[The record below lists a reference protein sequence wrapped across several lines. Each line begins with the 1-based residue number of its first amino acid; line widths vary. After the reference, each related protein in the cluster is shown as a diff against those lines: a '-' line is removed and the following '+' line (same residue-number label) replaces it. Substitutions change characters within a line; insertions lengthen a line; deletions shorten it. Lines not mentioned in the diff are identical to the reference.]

1 MPVKKQANPGPPPLG
16 AGAAVSKLSMMT
28 PWDTDSS
35 EERSTVRPQ
44 PAASRE
50 LPASSKDAGPKPK
63 GPPPVPPP
71 LPVPLPS
78 KDALAPEP
86 SPLAE
91 RAASRAMNAVID
103 PGLDDAPV
111 ESKKSSAIR
120 KLVSGVARLG
130 SKVSSQT
137 SASMPVAGQPE
148 KQSPSTKASPKD
160 NMKNVSSSLSG
171 SKLSAI
177 DEGSAVSL
185 GDVPVNA
192 GEGSG
197 AGPAARPPA
206 KEPALASK
214 ASLKQTAPKTSQA
227 PKAKKPPQ
235 PPPGPEVL
243 TPGSGGSDAAK
254 ARILAAAL
262 AELGPVSAERSK
274 ASSRSVGSNS
284 TGRTANAAEK
294 AAMRSEMR
302 SAPAKSSL
310 FNFDKD
316 EGEKMEKMLQLAEK
330 AVAAKKSKEKGDSDE
345 KRGKA
350 ERDWLKKLEK
360 EKDKLARELSDA
372 RRSAEVER
380 NEMRREIA
388 ARENSLNMESAAR
401 LREIQKRVSNI
412 EAYYRSKLE
421 AQVEEKRAANQARE
435 RLEREVASLREQ
447 HKRDIA
453 ETSRVRERE
462 AAKSEHKLQ
471 SMTETI
477 QSLTTSVAQLQE
489 ISDVSRSALQ
499 AMEERN
505 KLAAAKIEIM
515 SKKEADRE
523 KEMRKL
529 MPTREA
535 KRLAFRALQ
544 KGRAVEMIFHI
555 IAHANNAVLDKA
567 WALAKMTEVLGGS
580 SSSLVY
586 GRGRDPVEDR
596 LMQFRK
602 EQMFL
607 MTENE
612 RLMNE
617 VSRLQEVVAKNK
629 GISLAADAQEQSRLL
644 EQIVGEP
651 NRRVSATR
659 WLFSVVQN
667 VLQRRLFL
675 GFTALKDVMAED
687 KRDDAV
693 RSLQD
698 RFNEMRVTA
707 YQDMM
712 RKMAM
717 TRLLCII
724 KNLWTKAA
732 FRFFLPLL
740 TNAAVRRAT
749 QQDERQFLQ
758 NGPGGVFAVDGSS
771 FRVASGELQ
780 RVPLF
785 QGSKTAAG
793 QFLPPPTYKDQSF
806 LPTNAPVAIQPH
818 YYGQLPSV
826 QRKRAQNM
834 FIPVRESPP
843 LPTGY
848 LGQADYMDGQMTVGV
863 PLSDVKGSHAPP
875 FPTPLGTR
883 LDAVAKNIP
892 PDPYSSEPAR
902 EKVDEVAGTF
912 RMRTA
917 QQGVQ
922 KRLWA
927 DQDTKGSPGRVG
939 RAVSRLVS

>member
-1 MPVKKQANPGPPPLG
+1 MPVKKQANPGPPPVG

-35 EERSTVRPQ
+35 EERPSVRPH

-71 LPVPLPS
+71 LPSTLPS
-78 KDALAPEP
+78 KDAPAREP
-86 SPLAE
+86 SPLA
-91 RAASRAMNAVID
+91 ASMASRGTNAVID

-120 KLVSGVARLG
+120 KLVSGVARFS
-130 SKVSSQT
+130 SKVASPT
-137 SASMPVAGQPE
+137 SPSTPGAGQPE
-148 KQSPSTKASPKD
+148 KQSPGTKAGPTGNLKD
-160 NMKNVSSSLSG
+160 VSSSLSG
-171 SKLSAI
+171 SKLPVI
-177 DEGSAVSL
+177 NEGSAASP
-185 GDVPVNA
+185 GNVPIHA

-197 AGPAARPPA
+197 AGPAARPAA
-206 KEPALASK
+206 KEPELASK
-214 ASLKQTAPKTSQA
+214 TSLKQSARGTPQA
-227 PKAKKPPQ
+227 QKAKKSPQ
-235 PPPGPEVL
+235 PPASPEVQ
-243 TPGSGGSDAAK
+243 TPVSSGSDAAK
-254 ARILAAAL
+254 ARILAAAM

-284 TGRTANAAEK
+284 TGRTANAAER

-302 SAPAKSSL
+302 SAPVKASL
-310 FNFDKD
+310 FNFDKN
-316 EGEKMEKMLQLAEK
+316 ECEKMEKMLQLAEK
-330 AVAAKKSKEKGDSDE
+330 AVAAKKNKEKSSSDE

-350 ERDWLKKLEK
+350 EREWRKQLEK
-360 EKDKLARELSDA
+360 ERDKLARQLLDA

-380 NEMRREIA
+380 NELRRDFA
-388 ARENSLNMESAAR
+388 ARENSLNVESAAR

-555 IAHANNAVLDKA
+555 LAHANNAVLDKA

-586 GRGRDPVEDR
+586 ARGRDPVEER

-629 GISLAADAQEQSRLL
+629 GISLAADAQAQSRLL

-651 NRRVSATR
+651 NCRVSATR

-667 VLQRRLFL
+667 VLQRRLFI

-732 FRFFLPLL
+732 FRLFLALL
-740 TNAAVRRAT
+740 TNAAVKQAT
-749 QQDERQFLQ
+749 QGERQFLQ
-758 NGPGGVFAVDGSS
+758 TGPGGVFAVDGSS

-793 QFLPPPTYKDQSF
+793 QFLPPPTYKDESF

-843 LPTGY
+843 VPMGY
-848 LGQADYMDGQMTVGV
+848 LGQAGYMDGQMTVGV

-892 PDPYSSEPAR
+892 PDPYSSESAR

-927 DQDTKGSPGRVG
+927 HQDTKGSPERVD
-939 RAVSRLVS
+939 RAVSRLVT